1 MRHKLNPVKIRFQ
14 QLMTELI
21 FAMYTLWL
29 GLKYNLSIEQ
39 ICGILLFNVTIV
51 QWHDG
56 ELKLL
61 FNFVIAQLHIW

>member
-1 MRHKLNPVKIRFQ
+1 MEAGGALLARLKIYYNPHPYG
-14 QLMTELI
+14 LDS
-21 FAMYTLWL
+21 LWL

-61 FNFVIAQLHIW
+61 FNFVIAQMNIW